1 MRMLNIK
8 GWGESKSVEGRRHKL
23 FNYKD
28 TKAKCRNLEK
38 FSCKGTL
45 RQVFI
50 GMIPPPLPLPSPL
63 HNVYVHVLIHTGKGE
78 GGERRIEGKQF
89 TSWVEN
95 TNMVE
100 SISSL

>member
-8 GWGESKSVEGRRHKL
+8 GWGESKSVDGRRHKVI
-23 FNYKD
+23 NYKD

-50 GMIPPPLPLPSPL
+50 CLIPPPLYPPRYTM
-63 HNVYVHVLIHTGKGE
+63 YVHVLIHTGKGE
-78 GGERRIEGKQF
+78 GGERRLEGQQF

-95 TNMVE
+95 TNMIE
-100 SISSL
+100 SISSR